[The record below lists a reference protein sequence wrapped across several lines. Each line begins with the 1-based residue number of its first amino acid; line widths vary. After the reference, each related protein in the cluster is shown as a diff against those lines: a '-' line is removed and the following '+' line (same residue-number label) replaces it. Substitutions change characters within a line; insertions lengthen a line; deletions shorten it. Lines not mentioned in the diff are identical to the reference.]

1 MYGELGVVVSLQ
13 GTTSAPKRIREPRV
27 FSAADAL
34 EFSYK
39 ALPEGLT
46 KVVSLGAT
54 SCTSRS
60 SQSLEHLVLQTLL
73 S

>member
-1 MYGELGVVVSLQ
+1 MHGGRGMVVSLQ
-13 GTTSAPKRIREPRV
+13 GTTSTPKRLREPRV

-39 ALPEGLT
+39 ALPEGFT

-54 SCTSRS
+54 SCTSRG
-60 SQSLEHLVLQTLL
+60 SQSLERLVLQTLL

>member
-1 MYGELGVVVSLQ
+1 MHGGRGMVIQ
-13 GTTSAPKRIREPRV
+13 DTTSAPKRIREPRV

-39 ALPEGLT
+39 ALSEGFT

-54 SCTSRS
+54 LRTSRG
-60 SQSLEHLVLQTLL
+60 SQSLERLVLQTLL